1 MKPMKPW
8 MKNFLRLTAV
18 AVVAA
23 ILLVLCALLPDLTV
37 IGMRIDA
44 VLATI
49 FLNTLLF
56 VAVGMTGKLY
66 GGCVLAFLFPVMRF
80 LIMDM
85 TSPLLM
91 IPEVMAGC
99 FMLLVS
105 VLISRKAKK
114 PSIKLIG
121 NLGAGIVNFLVRWV
135 MIGFIYGHNKLIKVV
150 MMFENVYD
158 EAGYVAGKQA
168 LMAESVNFQ
177 WLAAIAAALLA
188 FVLLPPV
195 LKFIKKKKY

>member
-1 MKPMKPW
+1 MKPW

-23 ILLVLCALLPDLTV
+23 IALVLCALLPDVTL
-37 IGMRIDA
+37 IGVRLDA
-44 VLATI
+44 FLAALL
-49 FLNTLLF
+49 LNALLF
-56 VAVGMTGKLY
+56 IAVGITGKLY
-66 GGCVLAFLFPVMRF
+66 GGCVLAFLFPVLRF

-99 FMLLVS
+99 FMLLVAIL
-105 VLISRKAKK
+105 VQRKTEK
-114 PSIKLIG
+114 PTFRLLGNIG
-121 NLGAGIVNFLVRWV
+121 GGIVNFLVRWV
-135 MIGFIYGHNKLIKVV
+135 VVGFVYGHNKLIKVV

-158 EAGYVAGKQA
+158 EAGYAAGKNA

-177 WLAAIAAALLA
+177 WLAAILAALIA
-188 FVLLPPV
+188 FALLPPI